1 MTWRTQFT
9 SGLRSL
15 KPGAWRP
22 GRTPPRADAPAVATA
37 AAAAA
42 AADDPSDAAA
52 TLPAYAPAEPIAS
65 LDELRR
71 RVPVHLGLFGDT
83 ADTRGLLSPAEREL
97 MAGAMVCLLLPRA
110 RGSRSRR
117 QGVLVYLPTVR
128 GTVALQAF
136 RLALG
141 SRHKVDITAEHLIE
155 VGALSELTA
164 RPTNVAERREKTAG
178 TVFDRHIEAWI
189 LGAIQLN
196 ASDIHIR
203 VRDSAVAG
211 AESERSYV
219 GFRVDGEIVI
229 QEYLNPR
236 EAYQLVGALYAKCD
250 GRSVARGEG
259 AFQPGFRQAGFIR
272 MPPSV
277 RSAELR
283 FQSAPE
289 RYGFDAVLRLL
300 NYDGKALASNDFV
313 QLGYLPDQIDLL
325 VRHGHGPGGSVLFVG
340 ETGSGKT
347 TSMTALLATHPGIVA
362 GRQFAATVEDPP
374 EGRILNVSQFP
385 VPRSAE
391 SAAAENPFVPALR
404 SLMRMDVDLIV
415 LGEIR
420 DAETA
425 HVWQELNLTGHKL
438 YATLH
443 APSAF
448 GAIDRLTSRLMGL
461 LPEAVAGPDM
471 LACIV
476 YQKLLPRLCP
486 HCRIPA
492 REAWGSD
499 PALAARLDAYRTLQ
513 LDPDRFFVRNRHGC
527 PHCRAGAKGVIVV
540 AETLEPTARQR
551 ELIADAK
558 LIDAANDWRAQRAA
572 RFDEPVTLGKT
583 IAEVALYH
591 VVEGVLA
598 IDTVEEQLGRAGE

>member
-1 MTWRTQFT
+1 
-9 SGLRSL
+9 
-15 KPGAWRP
+15 
-22 GRTPPRADAPAVATA
+22 
-37 AAAAA
+37 
-42 AADDPSDAAA
+42 
-52 TLPAYAPAEPIAS
+52 
-65 LDELRR
+65 
-71 RVPVHLGLFGDT
+71 
-83 ADTRGLLSPAEREL
+83 
-97 MAGAMVCLLLPRA
+97 
-110 RGSRSRR
+110 
-117 QGVLVYLPTVR
+117 
-128 GTVALQAF
+128 
-136 RLALG
+136 
-141 SRHKVDITAEHLIE
+141 
-155 VGALSELTA
+155 
-164 RPTNVAERREKTAG
+164 
-178 TVFDRHIEAWI
+178 
-189 LGAIQLN
+189 
-196 ASDIHIR
+196 
-203 VRDSAVAG
+203 
-211 AESERSYV
+211 
-219 GFRVDGEIVI
+219 
-229 QEYLNPR
+229 
-236 EAYQLVGALYAKCD
+236 
-250 GRSVARGEG
+250 
-259 AFQPGFRQAGFIR
+259 
-272 MPPSV
+272 
-277 RSAELR
+277 
-283 FQSAPE
+283 
-289 RYGFDAVLRLL
+289 
-300 NYDGKALASNDFV
+300 
-313 QLGYLPDQIDLL
+313 
-325 VRHGHGPGGSVLFVG
+325 
-340 ETGSGKT
+340 
-347 TSMTALLATHPGIVA
+347 
-362 GRQFAATVEDPP
+362 
-374 EGRILNVSQFP
+374 
-385 VPRSAE
+385 
-391 SAAAENPFVPALR
+391 
-404 SLMRMDVDLIV
+404 MRMDVDLIV

-513 LDPDRFFVRNRHGC
+513 LEPDRFFVRNRHGC